1 MFSSFSSFSPSAEAH
16 RLVVDHRLNLTIR
29 PEEHT
34 ASSRRFADC
43 TAGVQ
48 HPSRQTSKHTPDSQS
63 IVVKNIMNL
72 LKQNK
77 DRLDELKGGCS
88 TSDIEM
94 GAPSRQQAGG
104 ASGFM
109 AVFFQ
114 EVNEVKAAMCTIRAN
129 IARIE
134 AHHGEALGAISAEQ
148 GKAATA
154 KLEQEMGGTNALAK
168 KVGSP
173 HRLF

>member
-1 MFSSFSSFSPSAEAH
+1 MCVPRCSARVVSIPSPLATS
-16 RLVVDHRLNLTIR
+16 L
-29 PEEHT
+29 
-34 ASSRRFADC
+34 FA
-43 TAGVQ
+43 
-48 HPSRQTSKHTPDSQS
+48 
-63 IVVKNIMNL
+63 
-72 LKQNK
+72 

-104 ASGFM
+104 TSGFM

-148 GKAATA
+148 GKAATVGA
-154 KLEQEMGGTNALAK
+154 RQPTHTQRNTRARDARARGTDRAQRVLSCA
-168 KVGSP
+168 SRTAS
-173 HRLF
+173 HQRR